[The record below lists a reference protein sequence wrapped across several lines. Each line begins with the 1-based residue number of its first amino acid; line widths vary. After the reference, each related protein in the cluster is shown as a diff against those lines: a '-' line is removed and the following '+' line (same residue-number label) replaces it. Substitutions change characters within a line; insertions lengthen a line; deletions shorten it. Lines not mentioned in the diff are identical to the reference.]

1 MSASAMREGTHLV
14 AVVMGSGNS
23 SDRFETAKAMLNWGF
38 ANYSTVTPKIDPS
51 LIPDVGVINGVT
63 ERITPRIP
71 DADPI
76 LIEKGRE
83 SEIAQ
88 KVDLA
93 LDVAAPV
100 EQGQVLGTVT
110 FSLGG
115 EELGKYS
122 LTAPDSVPALTFGI
136 IFRRILASLCGRVQ

>member
-1 MSASAMREGTHLV
+1 MREGTHLV

-110 FSLGG
+110 FTLGG

>member
-1 MSASAMREGTHLV
+1 MVEKQQIAKVLSRLSETEAAMGDPAVLADAKRYRETVREHTALKKLESAAKRYFRLLDDIDG
-14 AVVMGSGNS
+14 
-23 SDRFETAKAMLNWGF
+23 AKAMLNWGF

-93 LDVAAPV
+93 LDVAAPDR
-100 EQGQVLGTVT
+100 
-110 FSLGG
+110 
-115 EELGKYS
+115 K
-122 LTAPDSVPALTFGI
+122 SV
-136 IFRRILASLCGRVQ
+136 V